1 MKKIL
6 VVDDEQALCEILQFN
21 LEAAGYEVYTANSAE
36 EAMTL
41 AISDF
46 NLILL
51 DVMMEG
57 MSGFDLARRLRSDE
71 RTANIP
77 IIFITAL
84 DNEDDRVTGLNIG
97 GDDYIAKPFS
107 IREVTARIAAVLR
120 RTTAAE
126 KPETNMLGYEGIQI
140 NLDQK
145 TVRID
150 GEDVPFTKTEIEIL
164 SLFLKE
170 PGRIFSRKE
179 LIDIIWPND
188 VVVLKRTVDVN
199 ITRLRKKIGKY
210 SDRIVTRQ
218 GYGYFFKE

>member
-21 LEAAGYEVYTANSAE
+21 LEAAGYEVLTAGSAE
-36 EAMTL
+36 EAMTHTMT
-41 AISDF
+41 DF
-46 NLILL
+46 DLILL

-57 MSGFDLARRLRSDE
+57 MSGFDLARLLRSEE
-71 RTANIP
+71 RTRNIP
-77 IIFITAL
+77 IIFITAR
-84 DNEDDRVTGLNIG
+84 DNEDDRVTGLDIG
-97 GDDYIAKPFS
+97 GDDYIPKPFS
-107 IREVTARIAAVLR
+107 IREVLARIAALLR
-120 RTTAAE
+120 RTAKTEEQQA
-126 KPETNMLGYEGIQI
+126 NLLVYEGITI

-145 TVRID
+145 TVSID
-150 GEDVPFTKTEIEIL
+150 GEDVALTKTEIEIL
-164 SLFLKE
+164 SLFMKE

-188 VVVLKRTVDVN
+188 VIVLNRTVDVN

-218 GYGYFFKE
+218 GYGYFFKK